1 MHGQTMPGRFMT
13 NKLNNNRYNVI
24 TFVPIVLFNQFKFF
38 YNLIFLVISL
48 SQFIPAL
55 KVGYLFTYIAPLAFV
70 LLITMIKEA
79 VDDIGRYRKDK
90 TLNNK
95 QYEYLSANG
104 DWLQK
109 TSAQL
114 RVGDII
120 KVNQNERF
128 PADCLLL
135 YTTEKNGS
143 VFIRTD
149 QLDGETDW
157 KLRKAVTMTQQN
169 PQTLRQHSD
178 WYIVANPPSD
188 QIYDFKGFF
197 STSMDEDNDEAKES
211 LSLENSL
218 WSNTVLAS
226 SGHVHALVVYTGKET
241 RSEMNGSEQMTKV
254 GKIDLEINRLSKF
267 LCIFMVAMSFI
278 IVLLDGLKSGW
289 YINFFRFILLLSSII
304 PISLR
309 VNLDMAKVYYSYCIY
324 KDEEMA
330 NTIPRNSTIPEELG
344 RIQFLLTDKTGTLT
358 QNDMIFKK
366 MSTEWAQFDLESL
379 KEM

>member
-1 MHGQTMPGRFMT
+1 
-13 NKLNNNRYNVI
+13 
-24 TFVPIVLFNQFKFF
+24 
-38 YNLIFLVISL
+38 
-48 SQFIPAL
+48 
-55 KVGYLFTYIAPLAFV
+55 
-70 LLITMIKEA
+70 
-79 VDDIGRYRKDK
+79 
-90 TLNNK
+90 
-95 QYEYLSANG
+95 
-104 DWLQK
+104 
-109 TSAQL
+109 
-114 RVGDII
+114 
-120 KVNQNERF
+120 
-128 PADCLLL
+128 
-135 YTTEKNGS
+135 
-143 VFIRTD
+143 
-149 QLDGETDW
+149 
-157 KLRKAVTMTQQN
+157 MTQQN

-330 NTIPRNSTIPEELG
+330 NAIPRNSTIPEELG
-344 RIQFLLTDKTGTLT
+344 RI
-358 QNDMIFKK
+358 
-366 MSTEWAQFDLESL
+366 
-379 KEM
+379 